1 MKKCLALL
9 LSCSTIATLAPTAT
23 AGPEE
28 TVVKVFAAVRF
39 PNPAQPWAKVPPVQ
53 TSGTGVII
61 EGKRILTNAHLV
73 EYGTELYVQHGQGGE
88 KVDAMVQTLN
98 IEVDLAILTVNDDKF
113 FEKRTVLPRPANL
126 PGIQDRVAIYGFPI
140 GGNDLSITKGEVSR
154 IEYGTYGRGIG
165 PVIQV
170 SAPINPGNSGGPAVV
185 DGRMIGLVVSRVQLA
200 QNIGSVIPN
209 EEIETFLDNLKRGR
223 QGGKPTLASQFMF
236 QRLENKALRRKF
248 KVDDA
253 VRGVLVQLP
262 SSSKA
267 KSPVK
272 PFDVLT
278 KIGDF
283 PIDNSGLVQLKNGM
297 RAHFLYLVPKLAR
310 DDAVPVTLWR
320 QGQNVAAA
328 LPVTI
333 QDNRLVR
340 PYKGEPLS
348 YFIHGPLVFAPG
360 MSDDV
365 SLYAQM
371 NRSFYLDNSPLVR
384 RADEMVRFPGEQ
396 LVVVSSRMFA
406 HSITK
411 GYADPV
417 GKVVKDVNG
426 IPIKNLRH
434 LVETIRDC
442 TDEFLTFRFADNF
455 SETLVFDRA
464 EMGKAT
470 ADILEENGIAATKR
484 GSPDMLKV
492 WKASSRGTR

>member
-1 MKKCLALL
+1 
-9 LSCSTIATLAPTAT
+9 
-23 AGPEE
+23 
-28 TVVKVFAAVRF
+28 
-39 PNPAQPWAKVPPVQ
+39 
-53 TSGTGVII
+53 
-61 EGKRILTNAHLV
+61 
-73 EYGTELYVQHGQGGE
+73 
-88 KVDAMVQTLN
+88 
-98 IEVDLAILTVNDDKF
+98 
-113 FEKRTVLPRPANL
+113 
-126 PGIQDRVAIYGFPI
+126 
-140 GGNDLSITKGEVSR
+140 
-154 IEYGTYGRGIG
+154 
-165 PVIQV
+165 
-170 SAPINPGNSGGPAVV
+170 
-185 DGRMIGLVVSRVQLA
+185 
-200 QNIGSVIPN
+200 
-209 EEIETFLDNLKRGR
+209 
-223 QGGKPTLASQFMF
+223 
-236 QRLENKALRRKF
+236 LRRKF

-267 KSPVK
+267 NSPVK

-320 QGQNVAAA
+320 QGQNVAAT

-340 PYKGEPLS
+340 PYNGEPLS

-371 NRSFYLDNSPLVR
+371 NRSFYLDNSPLVT

-417 GKVVKDVNG
+417 GRVVKDVNG

-484 GSPDMLKV
+484 GSPDILKV
-492 WKASSRGTR
+492 WKASFRGTR